1 METGG
6 GYGGAGSSE
15 VGRGE
20 AEGVPMVL
28 ERVTRVGVRGRLK
41 VTHGLVELDGHVH

>member
-6 GYGGAGSSE
+6 GYGGAGWSE

-28 ERVTRVGVRGRLK
+28 ERVTRVGVRWQAEGYPWAC
-41 VTHGLVELDGHVH
+41 